1 MSVIK
6 EIWRG
11 GTALVSQPEPALP
24 VPTAPTID
32 ELVANFRTARGS
44 IADGVRTSV
53 ANQIECGRLLEQMHA
68 HIKATV
74 GAGYWTDWV
83 DLNCGVKISQVQ
95 RYIKKWREFQKVNQ
109 KLGSDTA
116 SMRLL
121 AQRDLRRFNDDK

>member
-24 VPTAPTID
+24 VPVAPTVNH
-32 ELVANFRTARGS
+32 LVANFRAAHGG

-53 ANQIECGRLLEQMHA
+53 ASQIECGRLLEQMQQY
-68 HIKATV
+68 IRTSV

-83 DLNCGVKISQVQ
+83 ELNCGVTIKQVQ
-95 RYIKKWREFQKVNQ
+95 RYIKKWREFSKVNQ
-109 KLGSDTA
+109 KIGSEAT
-116 SMRLL
+116 SMSLL
-121 AQRDLRRFNDDK
+121 AQGDLRRLNADK